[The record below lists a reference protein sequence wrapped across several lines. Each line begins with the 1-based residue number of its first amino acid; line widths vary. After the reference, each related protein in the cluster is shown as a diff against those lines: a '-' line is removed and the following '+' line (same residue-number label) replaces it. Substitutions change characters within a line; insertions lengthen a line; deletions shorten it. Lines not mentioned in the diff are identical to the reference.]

1 MTGHGLRVLLAFFLL
16 APLPAP
22 AESGRVRI
30 GVFGLLRPQELVVR
44 SVAGTVLVVEAGGEV
59 LILEPGQN
67 LTVRRAGQFI
77 QIAPPQGEVTGA
89 SLSARGRHGGDVD
102 LVLSVPGKLE
112 RRFRGRLVVRVADNA
127 LLPVIEMDLETAV
140 ASAVA
145 AESPPA
151 APLEALKAQ
160 AVASRSFYVAT
171 RGRHEQFDYCDT
183 THCQYLGQPPSR
195 DHPAAVAARRTL
207 GLVLQYGGEP
217 VAALYTA
224 SCGGRT
230 HTLADVGLASGGYPF
245 FRVLCAYC
253 RSHAPEWTVHIE
265 AGPVA
270 ELLSAHRTE
279 NARLVAGRQ
288 KGWSTVPSN
297 NYRTEWRGGALL
309 VQGRGR
315 GHGVG
320 LCQEG
325 AAAMAAAGADFRQV
339 LQHYYPNTALESRY

>member
-1 MTGHGLRVLLAFFLL
+1 VKRSGLRVLLALFLL

-22 AESGRVRI
+22 AESGRVR
-30 GVFGLLRPQELVVR
+30 VSVLGLLRPQELVVR
-44 SVAGTVLVVEAGGEV
+44 PVAGAVLVVEAGGETLV
-59 LILEPGQN
+59 LESGQG
-67 LTVRRAGQFI
+67 LSVQRAGQFI
-77 QIAPPQGEVTGA
+77 QVTTFRGGVTGA
-89 SLSARGRHGGDVD
+89 LLRARGRQGGDVD
-102 LVLSVPGKLE
+102 LVLSVPGRIE
-112 RRFRGRLVVRVADNA
+112 RRFRGRLEVQVANDA
-127 LLPVIEMDLETAV
+127 LLPMIEMDLETAV

-160 AVASRSFYVAT
+160 AVASRSFYVAS

-183 THCQYLGQPPSR
+183 THCQFLRQPPGEN
-195 DHPAAVAARRTL
+195 DPAAVASRDTH
-207 GLVLQYGGEP
+207 GLALYYGGEP

-224 SCGGRT
+224 SCGGKTR
-230 HTLADVGLASGGYPF
+230 TLADVGLESGGYPF
-245 FRVLCAYC
+245 FRVVCAYC
-253 RSHAPEWTVHIE
+253 QRHAPEWTAHIE

-270 ELLSAHRTE
+270 ELLSAHRSE

-297 NYRTEWRGGALL
+297 NYSTEWQGGTLL
-309 VQGRGR
+309 VRGRGR

-325 AAAMAAAGADFRQV
+325 AAALAAAGADFRQV
-339 LQHYYPNTALESRY
+339 LQHYYPNTALLSHY